1 VGDRIDRVVAGVQ
14 RLFEAF
20 STHVRDERI
29 VRYLIDQLRKG
40 RDFDEI
46 LRDPYVVNNT
56 TTTDRAHLLENSEVL
71 RDIED
76 CIAAEFSDY
85 RRQLSESDRTRG

>member
-1 VGDRIDRVVAGVQ
+1 MGDRIDRVVAGVQ
-14 RLFEAF
+14 RLFEAL

-29 VRYLIDQLRKG
+29 VRYLVDQLRNG
-40 RDFDEI
+40 RHFDEI

-56 TTTDRAHLLENSEVL
+56 AETDRAHLLENSEVL

-76 CIAAEFSDY
+76 CIVAEFGDY
-85 RRQLSESDRTRG
+85 KRQLSRSDRAQG